1 MPMIN
6 VTMTKGS
13 LTKQQRADLTEKLT
27 RQLLKIE
34 GVDNEASRSIA
45 WVLFHEVEPGGWA
58 VGGKFDD
65 TYVPEGGRFLTVVSV
80 PSGGLHAKGKK
91 DDIAKSVHAAFREVL
106 NLPPENGVQWAPWV
120 IVDEPTDG
128 NWGAGGLIR
137 QLGEIHAF
145 AKAGVPAL
153 PGFEAKKQEAEKQT
167 AEASA

>member
-1 MPMIN
+1 MP
-6 VTMTKGS
+6 
-13 LTKQQRADLTEKLT
+13 RHLT
-27 RQLLKIE
+27 RDRDGSIR
-34 GVDNEASRSIA
+34 EAFTPD
-45 WVLFHEVEPGGWA
+45 VVE
-58 VGGKFDD
+58 FC
-65 TYVPEGGRFLTVVSV
+65 ESL
-80 PSGGLHAKGKK
+80 
-91 DDIAKSVHAAFREVL
+91 AKSVHAAFREVL

-153 PGFEAKKQEAEKQT
+153 PGFEAKKQEAQKQT